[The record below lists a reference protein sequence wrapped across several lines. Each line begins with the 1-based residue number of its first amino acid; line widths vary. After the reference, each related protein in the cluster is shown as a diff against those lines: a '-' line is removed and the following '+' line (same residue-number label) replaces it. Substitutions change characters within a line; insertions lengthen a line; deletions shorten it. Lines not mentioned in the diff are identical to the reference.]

1 MNYSL
6 VFRTASQSLESEVLC
21 GACNA
26 ARVPTWAQPPAS
38 PPATRPPRPP
48 PKMPARPPRPGG
60 PLLPPPLP
68 RQQAPRPPQAPPSSG
83 PVTPWPPR
91 HGPWL
96 LSFKHQW
103 WGLCFLP
110 PSWAPGC
117 CVLAGQGHKGP
128 SRTLSLTFSSGE
140 GPAWGA
146 AGGLLGAS
154 VGAQPVHSALCWQG
168 RWRPGGYLVRVSGPR
183 GQAVTWACFPTPH
196 PLAPPRQVRGRLSFS
211 PGYSFGANLAP
222 EGTCKWLFAPHRKT
236 SLSVSEDVSRNS
248 LYRPPTCSSPSVAGW
263 PRPQESGGR
272 ARRAHPGPVATLR
285 TAI

>member
-1 MNYSL
+1 M
-6 VFRTASQSLESEVLC
+6 
-21 GACNA
+21 
-26 ARVPTWAQPPAS
+26 
-38 PPATRPPRPP
+38 
-48 PKMPARPPRPGG
+48 
-60 PLLPPPLP
+60 LPPPLP

-91 HGPWL
+91 HGPWS

-146 AGGLLGAS
+146 AGGFRGGPACAL
-154 VGAQPVHSALCWQG
+154 SAVLAGPLAAWGLPRQG
-168 RWRPGGYLVRVSGPR
+168 LWAPRPGRDLGLL
-183 GQAVTWACFPTPH
+183 PH
-196 PLAPPRQVRGRLSFS
+196 PPPPRSPQAGARPLLSFS

-236 SLSVSEDVSRNS
+236 SLSASEDVSRNS
-248 LYRPPTCSSPSVAGW
+248 LCRPPTCSSPGVAGW
-263 PRPQESGGR
+263 PRPQGSGGR
-272 ARRAHPGPVATLR
+272 GAGPTWASGCPAHGDLVKYNCSQLACTSVTRSPTGRPSGPSTGGGSMQRRAALWPRRWPPPWPGSPPREPVGPQGGHSR
-285 TAI
+285 